1 MRVKSALRPN
11 MNRSNWIIVA
21 VFLLAVVFV
30 GFMVF
35 IN

>member
-1 MRVKSALRPN
+1 MRGSALKPN
-11 MNRSNWIIVA
+11 QNRANWIIVA
-21 VFLLAVVFV
+21 VFLLAAVFV